1 MRDVKNLI
9 FKINL
14 EEVGKSDWFKLTWED
29 CYHECNS
36 PEKNVASCAA
46 CWQESV
52 QLAAE
57 LPNSDI
63 FEIIFSDECG
73 KYGRC
78 GAAWWRHSKSDEITR
93 CVGDALMP
101 ILNPILPK
109 IGNTESSEIFK
120 GKILL
125 PKNRLRH
132 WWALAVQLPCQP
144 RAFAFENAYCI
155 NSARRRHTQTE
166 YLLTQN
172 KATTFDKNEIA
183 FAAVFSDTC
192 RFSMDEITI
201 LWDESFPA
209 AVFPQFSSIPPMGEL
224 ENFVENLKLGKN
236 PTIEAELFYDFG
248 NAQKLHKFGNIA
260 PNVVSRRK
268 RNSATASVVN
278 SAEGENEWKI
288 SDYQEADLTK
298 FRKINNKNISKN

>member
-1 MRDVKNLI
+1 
-9 FKINL
+9 
-14 EEVGKSDWFKLTWED
+14 
-29 CYHECNS
+29 
-36 PEKNVASCAA
+36 
-46 CWQESV
+46 
-52 QLAAE
+52 
-57 LPNSDI
+57 
-63 FEIIFSDECG
+63 
-73 KYGRC
+73 
-78 GAAWWRHSKSDEITR
+78 
-93 CVGDALMP
+93 
-101 ILNPILPK
+101 
-109 IGNTESSEIFK
+109 
-120 GKILL
+120 
-125 PKNRLRH
+125 
-132 WWALAVQLPCQP
+132 
-144 RAFAFENAYCI
+144 
-155 NSARRRHTQTE
+155 
-166 YLLTQN
+166 
-172 KATTFDKNEIA
+172 
-183 FAAVFSDTC
+183 
-192 RFSMDEITI
+192 MDEITI